1 MSAGPDFRGSASA
14 GSGRR
19 PNVLV
24 IVADQLRADHLGF
37 GGNTVVRTPHLDALA
52 ARGTVFGNATAAN
65 PTCMPNRASL
75 ATGRWPSAHGTRC
88 NGIPLD
94 PGSRTLMRSLA
105 DSGYRTIG
113 VGKLHHQNMG
123 WDFEP
128 EQQAEILATAPLLL
142 DAAAQD
148 ARPRGGGVGWD
159 RWEDRAAHEARF
171 IPMPPDYY
179 GYQHVDLVVGHGDH
193 PGGHYLHWAR
203 ERGLDP
209 DAVGGREK
217 SDAPY
222 PGWDQV
228 YRTSIP
234 AELHPST
241 YIGEK
246 AVEHLKD
253 AAGQDSPFFLFVS
266 FPDPHHPFSPP
277 EGYDTL
283 YRSEEIPLPLG
294 FDQDHSRSPEH
305 IRHMMA
311 HRGKPGSDPTM
322 TWAATADQ
330 YRHAAAA
337 QYGLITLMDQQVGRI
352 LAELEAQGL
361 DKETIVVF
369 TADHGDLF
377 GDHGLMLKHFCHYR
391 SVTNVPLVVALPP
404 GRTAVGQTGRRS
416 NALVSS
422 PDLVP
427 TLMELT
433 GVAPFRGIQ
442 GRSFAPILRGGPDV
456 HRSALLVEEDQPFG
470 LPGLPGPVR
479 MRTVITSEGRLTRY
493 FGTSQAELYDHSAD
507 PGELE
512 NLAALPEH
520 RELEQ
525 RLTEALVAEMAGLAD
540 EGTAPTAAA

>member
-1 MSAGPDFRGSASA
+1 MT
-14 GSGRR
+14 RR

-37 GGNTVVRTPHLDALA
+37 GGNTVVKTQNLDALA
-52 ARGTVFGNATAAN
+52 DRGMVFENATVAN

-75 ATGRWPSAHGTRC
+75 VTGRWPSAHGTRC

-94 PGSRTLMRSLA
+94 PASRTLMRSLA
-105 DSGYRTIG
+105 DTGYRTLA

-123 WDFEP
+123 WEFEP
-128 EQQAEILATAPLLL
+128 EQQAEIRATAPLLL
-142 DAAAQD
+142 NTTAED
-148 ARPRGGGVGWD
+148 ARPRSGPAGWD
-159 RWEDRAAHEARF
+159 HWEDRARHEQAF
-171 IPMPPDYY
+171 VPLPTDYY
-179 GYQHVDLVVGHGDH
+179 GYSHVDLIVGHGDH

-209 DAVGGREK
+209 DAVGGPDGSE
-217 SDAPY
+217 AVY

-228 YRTSIP
+228 YRTAIP
-234 AELHPST
+234 ADLHPSA

-253 AAGQDSPFFLFVS
+253 AAGHDAPFFLFVS

-277 EGYDTL
+277 AGYDTL
-283 YRSEEIPLPLG
+283 YDPDSIPLPLG
-294 FDQDHSRSPEH
+294 FDQDHSRSPRH
-305 IRHMMA
+305 IRHMVSR
-311 HRGKPGSDPTM
+311 RGEPGTDPTM
-322 TWAATADQ
+322 TWAATAEQ

-337 QYGLITLMDQQVGRI
+337 QYGLITLMDEQIGRI
-352 LAELEAQGL
+352 LAELDAQGL
-361 DKETIVVF
+361 SEDTIVVF

-391 SVTNVPLVVALPP
+391 AVTNVPLVVALPGASAGP
-404 GRTAVGQTGRRS
+404 RSAAGRSRS
-416 NALVSS
+416 LVAS

-433 GVAPFRGIQ
+433 GAGQFRGIQ
-442 GRSFAPILRGGPDV
+442 GISFASILHGGEDV
-456 HRSALLVEEDQPFG
+456 HRPALLIEEDQPFG

-479 MRTVITSEGRLTRY
+479 MRTVVTAEGRLTRY
-493 FGTSQAELYDHSAD
+493 FGAGEVELYDHALD
-507 PGELE
+507 PWELHNVAGQPE
-512 NLAALPEH
+512 YAALE
-520 RELEQ
+520 R
-525 RLTEALVAEMAGLAD
+525 RLTEALVTQMASLAD

>member
-1 MSAGPDFRGSASA
+1 VQPE
-14 GSGRR
+14 RR

-37 GGNTVVRTPHLDALA
+37 GGNSVVRTPHLDALA
-52 ARGTVFGNATAAN
+52 ARGTVFENATVAN

-94 PGSRTLMRSLA
+94 PESRTLMRSLA

-128 EQQAEILATAPLLL
+128 EQQAEIHATAPLLL
-142 DAAAQD
+142 DPDAQD
-148 ARPRGGGVGWD
+148 ARPRGGGAGWD
-159 RWEDRAAHEARF
+159 RWEDRAAHEDRF
-171 IPMPPDYY
+171 IPLPPDYY

-209 DAVGGREK
+209 DLVGGPENSR
-217 SDAPY
+217 APY
-222 PGWDQV
+222 QGWDQV
-228 YRTSIP
+228 YRSAIP

-253 AAGQDSPFFLFVS
+253 AAGQDAPFFLFVS

-283 YRSEEIPLPLG
+283 YRPEDIPLPLG
-294 FDQDHSRSPEH
+294 FDQDHSRSPRH
-305 IRHMMA
+305 IQHMMA
-311 HRGKPGSDPTM
+311 HRGQPGSDPTM
-322 TWAATADQ
+322 TWAATEDQ

-337 QYGLITLMDQQVGRI
+337 QYGLITLMDQQIGRI
-352 LAELEAQGL
+352 LSELEAQGL
-361 DKETIVVF
+361 DEETIVVF

-377 GDHGLMLKHFCHYR
+377 GDHGLMLKHFSHYR
-391 SVTNVPLVVALPP
+391 AVTNVPLVVALPP
-404 GRTAVGQTGRRS
+404 GRTAPEHAGRRS
-416 NALVSS
+416 RALVSS

-433 GVAPFRGIQ
+433 GAVPFRGIQ
-442 GRSFAPILRGGPDV
+442 GRSFLPVLRGDTQT
-456 HRSALLVEEDQPFG
+456 HRAAVLIEEDQPFG
-470 LPGLPGPVR
+470 LPALPGPVR
-479 MRTVITSEGRLTRY
+479 MRTVITEEGRLTRY
-493 FGTSQAELYDHSAD
+493 FGGGESELYHHISD
-507 PGELE
+507 PGELA
-512 NLAALPEH
+512 NLAGLPER
-520 RELEQ
+520 RELER
-525 RLTEALVAEMAGLAD
+525 RLTEALLVEMASLAD